1 MIMTRVSAC
10 LGGIL
15 VSVLVAGSALA
26 QGVTVQDLRG
36 QTLTF
41 DKPPERIVTIP
52 IPAASMLMGLDGSAR
67 RLVGMNPTA
76 MTAIKG
82 EWLGSV
88 FPDSLGINVEI
99 VRGGQFVPNI
109 ETLLALRPDVVFQW
123 ADQGDNLTAP
133 IERAGLKLFGQKYGT
148 QAYLEQTIAAMGRML
163 GREEKAKTLLE
174 RHKAV
179 RAEVEKAMAG
189 LKPEERPRA
198 IYLGRTKQSL
208 RPFGAGSY
216 QVESIELA
224 GGRNAA
230 EGLRGFSTDVTFE
243 QILTWA
249 PEVIFVGAFDDAVP
263 ADLYNDP
270 KWSSV
275 PAVRD
280 RRVYKL
286 PTGGYR
292 WDPPNLESPL
302 TWMWMAT
309 LLHPSRVSFDIRR
322 EMDGLIAFI
331 YGRAPSADEAARIL
345 RVSDNTASRG
355 YDRISRR

>member
-1 MIMTRVSAC
+1 MRASLHLGC
-10 LGGIL
+10 LILTIAAGG
-15 VSVLVAGSALA
+15 ALA
-26 QGVTVQDLRG
+26 QDVSVQDLRG

-41 DKPPERIVTIP
+41 AKPPERIVTIP

-82 EWLGSV
+82 EWLASV
-88 FPDSLGINVEI
+88 FPESLGINVDI

-109 ETLLALRPDVVFQW
+109 ETLLALKPDVVFQW
-123 ADQGDNLTAP
+123 ADQGDHLTAP

-148 QAYLEQTIAAMGRML
+148 QAYLEQTITAMGRML
-163 GREEKAKTLLE
+163 GRDEKAKTLIA
-174 RHKAV
+174 RHKAA
-179 RAEVEKAMAG
+179 RAEVEKALAG
-189 LKPEERPRA
+189 LKPEEKPRA

-208 RPFGAGSY
+208 LPHGIGSY
-216 QVESIELA
+216 QVESFELA

-230 EGLRGFSTDVTFE
+230 EGIRGTSTNVTFE
-243 QILTWA
+243 QVLAWA
-249 PEVIFVGAFDDAVP
+249 PDVIFVGAFDDAVP

-270 KWSSV
+270 KWAAV

-309 LLHPSRVSFDIRR
+309 LLHPTRVSFDIRR
-322 EMDGLIAFI
+322 EMDDLIALI
-331 YGRAPSADEAARIL
+331 YGRAPNEEEAKRIL
-345 RVSDNTASRG
+345 RIADNASSRG